1 MRLTRKQS
9 DLLRLQPVRVG
20 THPANWQARS
30 CTKLVALGL
39 AERGRWY
46 TPGYDCIRL
55 TELGRRAITASAGE
69 LLVAVPEEE
78 SGAESIIATRP
89 K

>member
-9 DLLRLQPVRVG
+9 DLLRQQPVRVG

-30 CTKLVALGL
+30 CRALADLGL
-39 AERGRWY
+39 AERGRWH

-55 TELGRRAITASAGE
+55 TERGKRSLTASAGA
-69 LLVAVPEEE
+69 LLVTVCEEAAVD
-78 SGAESIIATRP
+78 SH
-89 K
+89 